1 MHQAGQLASA
11 AELYETLL
19 AQEPENAEALHL
31 LGMLRHQQGAH
42 AGALELIG
50 RAIALQPNSVV
61 FQSRLA
67 EVYRAL
73 GQFDEALAGFRR
85 AADLDPAYAPARI
98 NLGRMLLA
106 RGQAAE
112 ALPHLQAAVQLQPHV
127 AELRRNLGNALHGLG
142 WLAEAQAAY
151 LDALRIDPN
160 LAMAE
165 ANLALVAQEQGQL
178 DEALAGLQRAV
189 ELQPT
194 VAIFW
199 EQLAELRELRGDL
212 VEAARCWEH
221 ASAIV
226 PHGSRGH
233 VAVGRAL
240 QKRGRT
246 DEAAEQFRA
255 ALRIE
260 PNLSEA
266 YEHLGKLHQQL
277 GEVEQ
282 AEAALRAAIRLRPSA
297 ANAHV
302 ALAMLLRGKL
312 PLADLELLRQ
322 RIADPRTDDEPRAH
336 LMFALANVLDAGGQF
351 AEAADALRRAHALA
365 LDRARRSGRAYVPA
379 DHERFVDAV
388 LAAFGPKFFAQVA
401 GGGNPTRRPVFVFG
415 LPRSGTSLVE
425 QILASHPSVYG
436 AGELIVVPQTFA
448 AVPTVLG
455 RPEQPLDCMPQLDA
469 AAIARLATRHLE
481 ALRAIDGGRAERI
494 VDKAPSTYQFLG
506 FLRALFP
513 NAALIHCRRNLRD
526 VAVSCWITDFEHVS
540 WSHDPEH
547 IATHFRQY
555 RRVMDHWRGVLPGV
569 IHDVEYEA
577 TVADVEAVARR
588 LVAACDLAWDP
599 VCLEFY
605 RTRRPVRTS
614 SAGQVR
620 QPIYRQSVER
630 WKHYERELADLFA
643 QLPGD

>member
-11 AELYETLL
+11 AQLYQAVL
-19 AQEPENAEALHL
+19 AQEPANAEALHL

-42 AGALELIG
+42 ARAVELIG
-50 RAIALQPNSVV
+50 RAVALQPNVV
-61 FQSRLA
+61 AFQSHLA
-67 EVYRAL
+67 EVYCAL
-73 GQFDEALAGFRR
+73 GQFDEALAQFGR
-85 AADLDPAYAPARI
+85 AVDLDPAYAPARI
-98 NLGRMLLA
+98 KLGRMLLA

-112 ALPHLQAAVQLQPHV
+112 ALPHVQTAVQLQPQV

-142 WLAEAQAAY
+142 RLAEAQAAY

-160 LAMAE
+160 LAMAQ
-165 ANLALVAQEQGQL
+165 ANLALVAQEQGQF
-178 DEALAGLQRAV
+178 DEALGWLKRAV

-199 EQLAELRELRGDL
+199 EQLAELHERRGDL
-212 VEAARCWEH
+212 AEAARCWEQI
-221 ASAIV
+221 AAMA
-226 PHGSRGH
+226 PQGSRGH

-240 QKRGRT
+240 QKLGRT
-246 DEAAEQFRA
+246 DEAAQQFRT

-282 AEAALRAAIRLRPSA
+282 AEAALRAAIRLQPSA
-297 ANAHV
+297 ANSQV
-302 ALAMLLRGKL
+302 GLAMLLRGKL
-312 PLADLELLRQ
+312 PRTDLEALRQ
-322 RIADPRTDDEPRAH
+322 RIADPQTDDEPRAN
-336 LMFALANVLDAGGQF
+336 LLFALANVLDAGGQF
-351 AEAADALRRAHALA
+351 AEAADALRRAHALT
-365 LDRARRSGRAYVPA
+365 LEGARRTGQADVPA

-388 LAAFGPKFFAQVA
+388 LATFGPKFFARVA
-401 GGGNPTRRPVFVFG
+401 GAGNPTRRPVFVFG

-448 AVPTVLG
+448 SVPSVLG
-455 RPEQPLDCMPQLDA
+455 RLEQPLDCMAHLDA
-469 AAIARLATRHLE
+469 AAIARLAKRHLE
-481 ALRAIDGGRAERI
+481 ALRAIDDGRAERI

-513 NAALIHCRRNLRD
+513 NAAFIHCRRNLRD
-526 VAVSCWITDFEHVS
+526 VAVSCWMTDFEHVS

-547 IATHFRQY
+547 IATHFQQY
-555 RRVMDHWRGVLPGV
+555 RRLMEHWRAVLPGV

-577 TVADVEAVARR
+577 TVDDLEAVARR
-588 LVAACDLAWDP
+588 LVAACGLAWDP
-599 VCLEFY
+599 VCLEFH

-614 SAGQVR
+614 SAGQVH
-620 QPIYRQSVER
+620 QPIYRQSVGR

-643 QLPGD
+643 QLAED